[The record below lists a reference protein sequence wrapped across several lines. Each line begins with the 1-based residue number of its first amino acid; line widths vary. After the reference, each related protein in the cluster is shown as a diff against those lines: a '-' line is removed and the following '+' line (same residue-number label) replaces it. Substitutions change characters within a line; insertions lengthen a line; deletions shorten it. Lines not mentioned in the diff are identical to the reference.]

1 MGVWRLLVLLLGL
14 GVQLQGGVG
23 STVAAVIDNGV
34 VSGRVAFTDE
44 CDGGGVTVH
53 VDLRYSDGTLFF
65 TQDHNWHVH
74 TRGEPPTASKRS
86 LRECHWTGGHWDPE
100 GVETAEYECDQ
111 REPSGCFRGDMSGKL
126 GTLSI
131 DGATLSRGGPESNA
145 NKFSTPDLTIAS
157 SAALLG
163 RSVVIHGANFSSTPI
178 ACAGIY
184 PDTTSFPAEDQQL
197 VERFYAAVDAK
208 DFDAMRRITAVNY
221 EAFFAPGCAAV
232 GGAFHE
238 GEETLDFE
246 GLRRLLDGGD
256 ASDGAGT
263 SRTFISEGS
272 GVVLNHYSVQRGE
285 RRVHGAAV
293 HTTQDG
299 RVVSSFWYGGSD
311 TCNGLNR
318 EDDGVGSKG
327 AAFFL
332 LVLVFVAI
340 GISLDGWLQ
349 QRGVLYLPG
358 ASVTMLL
365 GVGCGVSLR
374 SIGDEKL
381 EEVLEFDAELFIIV
395 LLPLI
400 IFEAGY
406 ALDKVGFFS
415 NLLPI
420 CTFAIL
426 GTLVSTL
433 LIAPAVYFGA
443 VRNLLFAAILLR
455 INHACCS
462 H

>member
-318 EDDGVGSKG
+318 EDGGVGSKG